1 MTVSPLRGAL
11 LRARTPVRLGAEFL
25 KLWTA
30 SAVSSLGDG
39 VTMVAGPLLVASLTP
54 DPALVA
60 GAAFVQSLPWLL
72 FSLISGVYADRL
84 DRQRLIVV
92 VNAVRGAALGGLSVA
107 VATGAVT
114 IPVIYAVFFVLGSC
128 ETLAETASIAR
139 LPAIVPPERLGAAN
153 ARLMATF
160 TIGNQFV
167 AKPLGAWLF
176 VVAAALPFGIDAV
189 TFVVAMLLV
198 AGMRRVPAEADES
211 FGSVRGDIAD
221 GVRWLWSHR
230 LLRSLALSMG
240 VANVAFCGAFAVFV
254 LYARQRLGL
263 SDVGYGFLL
272 TTFAVGGLVG
282 TAVAGRLQRRL
293 GATWLLRTGLVV
305 EAVTHL
311 TLALTRQPWLA
322 ATVLVVFGVHTMVWG
337 VIVTTL
343 RQRLVPDRLL
353 GRVSGVYALF
363 DAGGATVGL
372 LLGGVFARELG
383 ITAPFWLAGAAMV
396 LVAATAW
403 VPLRAASGR

>member
-1 MTVSPLRGAL
+1 
-11 LRARTPVRLGAEFL
+11 LRARTPARLGADFL

-39 VTMVAGPLLVASLTP
+39 VTLVAGPLLVASLTH

-72 FSLISGVYADRL
+72 FSLISGAFADRL

-107 VATGAVT
+107 VATGTVT
-114 IPVIYAVFFVLGSC
+114 IPLVYAVFFVLGSG

-139 LPAIVPPERLGAAN
+139 LPAIVPPARLAAAN

-176 VVAAALPFGIDAV
+176 VVAAASPFGLDAL
-189 TFVVAMLLV
+189 TFVAAMLLV
-198 AGMRRVPAEADES
+198 AGMRAAPAEAAGPR
-211 FGSVRGDIAD
+211 GSVRGDIAE

-240 VANVAFCGAFAVFV
+240 VANIAFCGAFAVFV
-254 LYARQRLGL
+254 LYARRRLGL

-272 TTFAVGGLVG
+272 TTFAVGGLLG
-282 TAVAGRLQRRL
+282 TAAAGRLQKRF
-293 GATWLLRTGLVV
+293 GATRVLRTGLVV

-311 TLALTRQPWLA
+311 TLALTRHPWVA
-322 ATVLVVFGVHTMVWG
+322 AAVLVVFGVHTMVWG

-353 GRVSGVYALF
+353 GRVTSVYALF

-372 LLGGVFARELG
+372 FLGGVFAHALG
-383 ITAPFWLAGAAMV
+383 ITAPFWLAGAAMIV
-396 LVAATAW
+396 VIATAW
-403 VPLRAASGR
+403 TPLRAASGR